1 MPRTLP
7 VALFFA
13 LLFLVPISVEA
24 QSSMKSESFDTRVQT
39 LLEWAKENGRG
50 VSVHFDGQVL
60 HGVVRELLEDLVVLS
75 NQERGEIIVRR
86 EAITAVAG
94 K

>member
-1 MPRTLP
+1 MTRAFAI
-7 VALFFA
+7 ALFAALMYFA
-13 LLFLVPISVEA
+13 PVHSEA
-24 QSSMKSESFDTRVQT
+24 RSAMKPESFETRIQT
-39 LLEWAKENGRG
+39 LLEWARENGRG

-60 HGVVRELLEDLVVLS
+60 HGVVRDLLADAVVLS